1 MVVRVMNEDLELT
14 CPQVE
19 LSILGSFFKN
29 PPTFFSYMDVVK
41 NSDFG
46 DGNGRFWHVFIDK
59 YLLTYSNE
67 VTPALLN
74 TFASMDTTR
83 MQGYRRYGGYNTV
96 KAMMEIALDEESLM
110 NAVNTLKKYSLLR
123 SLHKDGYPVENIVG
137 HNRFSQMT
145 AEDVA
150 GLVRGKLDSI
160 CNSAIVNLD
169 APDDMAKNTFGFVND
184 FFEAPSHGIGT
195 PWRFLNEFCLGL
207 HPGDSLASLAIS
219 NSGKGRNLIYLATYL
234 AFVEGAKVY
243 LCSNEM
249 SLDKQKRA
257 VLTTACN
264 APYMKKLT
272 GTNLVIPEKRLVLA
286 SYLSDWDKQIIH
298 RNIDKDGNFTE
309 SIEDFRARV
318 YKESTEYQQVCEV
331 ARYLENNMKDKFLFK
346 DVTGNYSDE
355 SMVRL
360 FSQAVLCSG
369 ADVVCYDTLK
379 PPPSSGGGKIGDW
392 ATFQQ
397 TATKLQECIQKLKT
411 ASGIFTTQAD
421 RSSVHKRIEQLTQDS
436 FSMNSSLFHLLDE
449 CMGWLHIK
457 PEDYKDYAILQY
469 NKHYGEVVECE
480 LSPNKKYVGARLLK
494 NRRGNKGHLFVMEV
508 DLDTNVWEQ
517 IDGELIVKNSKPD
530 TWGKK

>member
-1 MVVRVMNEDLELT
+1 
-14 CPQVE
+14 
-19 LSILGSFFKN
+19 
-29 PPTFFSYMDVVK
+29 
-41 NSDFG
+41 
-46 DGNGRFWHVFIDK
+46 
-59 YLLTYSNE
+59 
-67 VTPALLN
+67 
-74 TFASMDTTR
+74 
-83 MQGYRRYGGYNTV
+83 
-96 KAMMEIALDEESLM
+96 
-110 NAVNTLKKYSLLR
+110 
-123 SLHKDGYPVENIVG
+123 
-137 HNRFSQMT
+137 
-145 AEDVA
+145 
-150 GLVRGKLDSI
+150 
-160 CNSAIVNLD
+160 
-169 APDDMAKNTFGFVND
+169 MAKNTFGFVND
-184 FFEAPSHGIGT
+184 FFEAPSQGIGT

-264 APYMKKLT
+264 APYMKKIT
-272 GTNLVIPEKRLVLA
+272 GTDLVIPEKRLVLA
-286 SYLSDWDKQIIH
+286 SYLSDRDKQIIH
-298 RNIDKDGNFTE
+298 RNTDKNGNFTE
-309 SIEDFRARV
+309 SIEDFRTRV

-379 PPPSSGGGKIGDW
+379 PPPSSGGSKIGDW

-421 RSSVHKRIEQLTQDS
+421 RASVHKRIEQLTQDS

-469 NKHYGEVVECE
+469 NKQYGEVVECE
-480 LSPNKKYVGARLLK
+480 LNPKKKYVGARLLK